1 MDTRGKV
8 TLAAGVG
15 FILGAV
21 AGGAGMYFFTKQ
33 YFQEKAEAE
42 IQEMGEYYISK
53 YGGGDTVDKYYSEE
67 SNDEVEAEEAKAQ
80 ADYEAISD
88 IYKSKD
94 NEPEKVNTSYG
105 KYYDGEQ
112 SDNSDAAP
120 KKKKTTRKKKVD
132 IEVVDQE
139 VWDENPGNF
148 DSRFLVYYDAD
159 SVLLDEESDKPF
171 EENNEITKIVDI
183 HSDDAVDGV
192 LILQD
197 NSNNCLYHVTVEQ
210 MAYSERILED
220 D

>member
-1 MDTRGKV
+1 MDTRSKV

-53 YGGGDTVDKYYSEE
+53 YMKGDEDEEGIEVE
-67 SNDEVEAEEAKAQ
+67 SNDEIKAEEAKAQ

-94 NEPEKVNTSYG
+94 NESEKVNTSYG

-132 IEVVDQE
+132 VEIVDQK

-171 EENNEITKIVDI
+171 EENNEVTKIVDI

-197 NSNNCLYHVTVEQ
+197 NANNCLYHVTVEQ